1 MSLSPKQS
9 RFSVSDLLG
18 SAEDGYRRF
27 GGVDLGTALGAYRQQ
42 QTGIQNHQNH
52 QQPHLHHLPSSCA
65 SLGPTGTG
73 HAAQFFG
80 TVGGFCNGGT
90 GTELQSHEPGA
101 GSAWYGGPEPRFSQI
116 CRFVGGPVEMVGLDS
131 RTRAGSV
138 VTVHAALRRKRR
150 VLFSQNQVL
159 ELERRF
165 RQQRY
170 LSGPEREQLA
180 ARIHLTPNQVKIW
193 FQNHRYKLKRQD
205 KAAGSGSP
213 LRTKTHRD
221 SVRTG
226 TRQNGP
232 TEAGVERPQLLD
244 RNQLEDLSS
253 PLLGLQAQVGLA
265 QSEPGL
271 VEYCMGSGE
280 SGLPYGRTW

>member
-1 MSLSPKQS
+1 M
-9 RFSVSDLLG
+9 
-18 SAEDGYRRF
+18 A
-27 GGVDLGTALGAYRQQ
+27 
-42 QTGIQNHQNH
+42 
-52 QQPHLHHLPSSCA
+52 
-65 SLGPTGTG
+65 
-73 HAAQFFG
+73 
-80 TVGGFCNGGT
+80 
-90 GTELQSHEPGA
+90 
-101 GSAWYGGPEPRFSQI
+101 
-116 CRFVGGPVEMVGLDS
+116 GLDS

-138 VTVHAALRRKRR
+138 VSVHLAPRRKRR

-165 RQQRY
+165 GQQRY

-180 ARIHLTPNQVKIW
+180 ARIHLTPTQVKIW
-193 FQNHRYKLKRQD
+193 FQNHRYKLKRLD

-232 TEAGVERPQLLD
+232 ARPQLLD
-244 RNQLEDLSS
+244 RNQLEDQSS
-253 PLLGLQAQVGLA
+253 SLLGLQAQVGLT

-271 VEYCMGSGE
+271 VEYSMGSAG
-280 SGLPYGRTW
+280 SGLLYGRTW